1 MINSLS
7 TGAHNVV
14 PVPIVVESTDWML
27 VSKPAHLLVHPTR
40 PGGPTTLLDL
50 LRDLLA
56 FELANGGQVSLVHRL
71 DRETSG
77 LLLVA
82 KTAAAARHFGLAMAR
97 RDFQKEYLALVHGW
111 PAWGEHVV
119 DAPLL
124 RAGRVGPVRVWL
136 KQAVHP
142 DGAPAQTR
150 FEVLRRLQRE
160 TPAGPR
166 PFSLLRA
173 GPRTGRLHQVRVHA
187 AHAGHPLVG
196 DKIYGP
202 DEGLYLRFIETG
214 WTPELA
220 GALQLERHA
229 LHASRLVFTDPAD
242 GSTQDWHAPLP
253 TDLAGFLDGETKLAL
268 DAPVPRSLA

>member
-1 MINSLS
+1 MTAPLAVAIP
-7 TGAHNVV
+7 VV
-14 PVPIVVESTDWML
+14 RETADWLL
-27 VSKPAHLLVHPTR
+27 VSKPAGLLVHPTK
-40 PGGPTTLLDL
+40 PSGPLTLWDL
-50 LRDLLA
+50 LRGLLA

-82 KTAAAARHFGLAMAR
+82 KTAGAARELGRALAR
-97 RDFQKEYLALVHGW
+97 GEFCKEYLALVCGW
-111 PAWGEHVV
+111 PTWETREV
-119 DAPLL
+119 DAPLR
-124 RAGRVGPVRVWL
+124 RAGGRVWL
-136 KQAVHP
+136 RQTIHP
-142 DGAPAQTR
+142 DGAPARTR
-150 FEVLRRLQRE
+150 FEVLRRFRRGGE
-160 TPAGPR
+160 
-166 PFSLLRA
+166 PFALLRA

-253 TDLAGFLDGETKLAL
+253 TDLAGFLDAETKLAL